1 MHEQTSAVSD
11 QRQRFIE
18 GDGQR
23 QARSRMA
30 DLAGRRILDSISS
43 DVAAIAQD
51 LVLGLVALPWQ
62 GLEQIDHINRS
73 TVVGGDLNQQVLPNR
88 ELHFVQLR
96 NRGAT
101 WILRDS
107 VSHRVMPFS
116 S

>member
-1 MHEQTSAVSD
+1 
-11 QRQRFIE
+11 
-18 GDGQR
+18 
-23 QARSRMA
+23 MA
-30 DLAGRRILDSISS
+30 DLAGRRVLDSISS
-43 DVAAIAQD
+43 DIAAIPHAFVVSGLISHREPARGLSEIAQD

-73 TVVGGDLNQQVLPNR
+73 AIVGGNLNQQVLPNR
-88 ELHFVQLR
+88 ELYFVQLR